1 MLALLTEDQMNAS
14 VEMAKDD
21 KILPNSVEINPNH
34 FVYDVIEPTQTK
46 NSFLNTPSDVI
57 DR

>member
-1 MLALLTEDQMNAS
+1 MLALLTEEQMNAS

-34 FVYDVIEPTQTK
+34 FVYDVIEPTQ
-46 NSFLNTPSDVI
+46 NEEFFS
-57 DR
+57 